1 MSDCGSWEFVP
12 PHPKVRPLAAPVR
25 DSAPRIRSPCQVSSP
40 SIRMPSPA
48 KASAP
53 YQVSQLSCNRPLP
66 PPVAPGPIRRAPE
79 FENSPCPP
87 PAIRSIMPKSLQA
100 SDLGEFFAS
109 PDRPGTLGQ
118 VEKPPPR
125 RVGFWPGPS
134 QVVQASMNTLRAKC
148 PSQDAVLCAK
158 WHDLLQSFGT
168 LSGLFVQTQA
178 SIHGMAHSNRILDTV
193 APSTALKYITSTKNF
208 LRICDTLQT
217 PLMSMDEVKL
227 ADILL
232 TVQLSR
238 SSDELKVSSQATIKA
253 LRWMSKHARVQV
265 LNCAFSDIVQSFMS
279 RKVPRAK
286 REAPPLPLWT
296 LVQWER
302 RLLTQAASVPE
313 IIILGSFLFMI
324 WSGLRFAD
332 LQRVTLQDLIL
343 DSRNAR
349 GWCWRS
355 KTSSSG
361 HAFGVVSSGFLSRGE
376 RTWLFFRLLI
386 PCWEP
391 SPPLRSISFCQHA
404 RFRELF
410 TL

>member
-1 MSDCGSWEFVP
+1 
-12 PHPKVRPLAAPVR
+12 
-25 DSAPRIRSPCQVSSP
+25 
-40 SIRMPSPA
+40 MPSPA

-87 PAIRSIMPKSLQA
+87 PAIRSITPKSLQA

-193 APSTALKYITSTKNF
+193 APSTIFF
-208 LRICDTLQT
+208 LRC
-217 PLMSMDEVKL
+217 SL
-227 ADILL
+227 AVPRIN
-232 TVQLSR
+232 SR
-238 SSDELKVSSQATIKA
+238 S
-253 LRWMSKHARVQV
+253 QV
-265 LNCAFSDIVQSFMS
+265 RPRS
-279 RKVPRAK
+279 R
-286 REAPPLPLWT
+286 L
-296 LVQWER
+296 
-302 RLLTQAASVPE
+302 
-313 IIILGSFLFMI
+313 
-324 WSGLRFAD
+324 
-332 LQRVTLQDLIL
+332 
-343 DSRNAR
+343 
-349 GWCWRS
+349 
-355 KTSSSG
+355 
-361 HAFGVVSSGFLSRGE
+361 
-376 RTWLFFRLLI
+376 
-386 PCWEP
+386 
-391 SPPLRSISFCQHA
+391 
-404 RFRELF
+404 
-410 TL
+410 